1 MVPML
6 SECWRFVQYLFR
18 PEDQR
23 DGAPHQPPPP
33 LGRLSAAGA
42 GAVKA
47 LFWACLAVLAGL
59 GLGRLG
65 G

>member
-18 PEDQR
+18 PEDMR
-23 DGAPHQPPPP
+23 DGAQYQPP
-33 LGRLSAAGA
+33 LLTGRLSAAGA
-42 GAVKA
+42 GVVKV
-47 LFWACLAVLAGL
+47 LFWACLAMLAGL
-59 GLGRLG
+59 GLGQLG

>member
-18 PEDQR
+18 PEDLR
-23 DGAPHQPPPP
+23 DGAHHQLPP
-33 LGRLSAAGA
+33 LVGRLSCAVAGV
-42 GAVKA
+42 VKT

-59 GLGRLG
+59 GLGQLSG
-65 G
+65 